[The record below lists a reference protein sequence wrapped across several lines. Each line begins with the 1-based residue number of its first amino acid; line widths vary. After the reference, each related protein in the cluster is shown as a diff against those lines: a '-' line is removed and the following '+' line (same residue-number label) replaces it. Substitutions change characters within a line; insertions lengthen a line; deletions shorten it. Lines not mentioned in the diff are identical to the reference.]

1 MRRTSGSQ
9 KRNAQEP
16 ADDRLGR
23 SHVSAGITI
32 RSLEIFVAVAKVGTM
47 VAAAKQLQLT
57 QPAISQVIATLETS
71 LGIQLFDRSVR
82 PPALTLQGTRL
93 LKDAASIT
101 DAIGR
106 FHNSV
111 RLGATAQLPLLRIGM
126 LNSFATTIGP
136 HVIRELRDVA
146 AEWSIDS
153 GFGATRYRTVVDREF
168 DFVITAD
175 ESPIAAEVRA
185 MPILTEPFLLIVPS
199 TYDVRRM
206 SLKKLSEDLDLI
218 RFGRDPHL
226 HSRTDRILQR
236 HGLVPQRRYHLDTAE
251 AVLAM
256 VAVGSGWT
264 ILPPLAVFR
273 SIARGEGIRA
283 LPFPGKPFHRT
294 IRVVCQKGE
303 GMHIATR
310 IRDAA
315 VDALKRHFLPSIRS
329 NMPGIRRHITLQ
341 GTAPDEPEHRREG

>member
-1 MRRTSGSQ
+1 MRRASRSQ
-9 KRNAQEP
+9 TRNAQEQP
-16 ADDRLGR
+16 GDRLAR
-23 SHVSAGITI
+23 SSLSAGITI
-32 RSLEIFVAVAKVGTM
+32 RALEVFVTVAKAGTM
-47 VAAAKQLQLT
+47 VAAAKQLRLT
-57 QPAISQVIATLETS
+57 QPAISQVIATLEAS

-82 PPALTLQGTRL
+82 PPALTLQGTTL
-93 LKDAASIT
+93 LKDAAAIT

-106 FHNSV
+106 FQSSV

-136 HVIRELRDVA
+136 HVIRQLRDVA
-146 AEWSIDS
+146 AEWAIDS
-153 GFGATRYRTVVDREF
+153 GFGATRYRTVADREF

-175 ESPIAAEVRA
+175 ESPIPAEVRA
-185 MPILTEPFLLIVPS
+185 MPILTEPFLVIVPS
-199 TYDVRRM
+199 TYDARRM

-226 HSRTDRILQR
+226 HSRTDHILQQ
-236 HGLVPQRRYHLDTAE
+236 HGLMPQRRYHLDTAE

-264 ILPPLAVFR
+264 ILPPLAVYR
-273 SIARGEGIRA
+273 SIARGDGIRA

-294 IRVVCQKGE
+294 IHVVSPKGE
-303 GMHIATR
+303 GLHIATR

-315 VDALKRHFLPSIRS
+315 IRALAQHFLPSIRS
-329 NMPGIRRHITLQ
+329 KMPAIRRQITLH
-341 GTAPDEPEHRREG
+341 GAAEA